1 MELLLLRHSIT
12 PGNLKKQYVGITDQ
26 PLAPEGEALARE
38 KRKDMPPVEALWI
51 SPMLRCRQT
60 ARILFPELEPVEI
73 PDLREC
79 NFGDFEGRTWAEIKD
94 HPAYQ
99 AWMGGEQGAALPNG
113 ESVAEFYAR
122 CRRGFQQ
129 VIGAGGL
136 RPSEAP
142 LLPVAAQELL
152 RFPHGGPGKS
162 PGAPPAG
169 GAMTLLALRFFT
181 VLLPA
186 VLLDLILGDPRW
198 LPHPVRW
205 MGRTI
210 SALEPFLRR
219 AFPKTHAGERIA
231 GGALVLLMAVLF
243 GGGSVLLLRLCGVAS
258 PWLAWGVEVWFS
270 FQLLSA
276 RDLQAE
282 SMAVYPPLK
291 SGDLEGARA
300 AVSRIVGRD
309 TSVLD
314 GSGVAKA
321 AVETVAENTC
331 DGVISPLIFLF
342 LGGLPLGMAFKAV
355 STLDSMV
362 GYRTPKYQYFGT
374 AAAKLDDVL
383 NFVPARLSGILMC
396 LGAALLPGCS
406 GRRAWR
412 SFWRDRK
419 KHASPNSA
427 HSEAACAGALGVQLA
442 GDAQYFGT
450 LVRKPTLGEPVRPVE
465 PEDIARACRLMY
477 ATEGLTLLLLAG
489 IGLLLNLL

>member
-1 MELLLLRHSIT
+1 
-12 PGNLKKQYVGITDQ
+12 
-26 PLAPEGEALARE
+26 
-38 KRKDMPPVEALWI
+38 
-51 SPMLRCRQT
+51 
-60 ARILFPELEPVEI
+60 
-73 PDLREC
+73 
-79 NFGDFEGRTWAEIKD
+79 
-94 HPAYQ
+94 
-99 AWMGGEQGAALPNG
+99 
-113 ESVAEFYAR
+113 
-122 CRRGFQQ
+122 
-129 VIGAGGL
+129 
-136 RPSEAP
+136 
-142 LLPVAAQELL
+142 
-152 RFPHGGPGKS
+152 
-162 PGAPPAG
+162 
-169 GAMTLLALRFFT
+169 MTLLALRFLT

-210 SALEPFLRR
+210 STLEPFLRR
-219 AFPKTHAGERIA
+219 AFPKTPAGERAA
-231 GGALVLLMAVLF
+231 GGVLVLLMALLF
-243 GGGSVLLLRLCGVAS
+243 GGGSALLLRLFGVLS

-276 RDLQAE
+276 RDLQVEA
-282 SMAVYPPLK
+282 MAVYPPLT

-406 GRRAWR
+406 GGRAWR
-412 SFWRDRK
+412 IFWRDRK

-442 GDAQYFGT
+442 GDAQYFGK

-465 PEDIARACRLMY
+465 PEDIARACHLMY
-477 ATEGLTLLLLAG
+477 ATEGLTLLLLTG
-489 IGLLLNLL
+489 MGLALNLL